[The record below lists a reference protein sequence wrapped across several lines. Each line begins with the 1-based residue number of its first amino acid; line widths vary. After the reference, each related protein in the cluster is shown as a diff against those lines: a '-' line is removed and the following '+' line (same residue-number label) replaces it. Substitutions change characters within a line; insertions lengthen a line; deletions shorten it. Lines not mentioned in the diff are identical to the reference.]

1 MIFITMARNWRWE
14 TETTKILGILDHGCH
29 GDKLEQWNQAHIRK
43 NKAKTN
49 AEYFSK
55 RILTAVIEKYVPRLC
70 KDDGEKRRLRP
81 SIMLPKTH
89 VIFSRKVSYATL
101 WSRNVLA
108 TRLTSIPWT
117 VALMLTSKFNERQ
130 AGAKPFAAGT
140 NGQTSVEQMR
150 TLTHSKSIGRLSQ
163 MSKSYVKKQ
172 GLSN

>member
-1 MIFITMARNWRWE
+1 MGISWRSE
-14 TETTKILGILDHGCH
+14 TK
-29 GDKLEQWNQAHIRK
+29 AHVGSH
-43 NKAKTN
+43 KAKTN

-55 RILTAVIEKYVPRLC
+55 RILTPVIEKDVPRLC
-70 KDDGEKRRLRP
+70 KGDGEKRRLRP
-81 SIMLPKTH
+81 PIMLPKTH
-89 VIFSRKVSYATL
+89 VIFSTKVNYGTL

-130 AGAKPFAAGT
+130 AGAEPFAAGT
-140 NGQTSVEQMR
+140 NGQTGVEQMR
-150 TLTHSKSIGRLSQ
+150 TLNNSKSIGRLPQ